1 MENNNRAGHAQINAR
16 GDCVDLAG
24 AGSGRRNE
32 NPPAL
37 AVGSVN
43 ERKTAQYILKLK
55 SGETF
60 DVIEETNL
68 YWVCKGTQF
77 KKTSRQIERVTRRKA
92 RKGAN
97 DE

>member
-1 MENNNRAGHAQINAR
+1 M
-16 GDCVDLAG
+16 D
-24 AGSGRRNE
+24 
-32 NPPAL
+32 
-37 AVGSVN
+37 

-68 YWVCKGTQF
+68 YWICKGAQF
-77 KKTSRQIERVTRRKA
+77 KKTSGQIERVTRRKA

-97 DE
+97 DD

>member
-1 MENNNRAGHAQINAR
+1 MRKG
-16 GDCVDLAG
+16 G
-24 AGSGRRNE
+24 AE
-32 NPPAL
+32 MA
-37 AVGSVN
+37 
-43 ERKTAQYILKLK
+43 ERKAAQYILKLK

-68 YWVCKGTQF
+68 YWICKGTQF